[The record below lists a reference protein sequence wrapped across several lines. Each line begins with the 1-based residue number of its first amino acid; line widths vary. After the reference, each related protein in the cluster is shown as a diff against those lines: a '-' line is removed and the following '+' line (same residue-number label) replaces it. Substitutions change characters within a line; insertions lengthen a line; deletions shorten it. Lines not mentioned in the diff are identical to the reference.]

1 MSFSQRAKAAYVVLF
16 LLLGALAAK
25 LASVQVL
32 AAAGDYR
39 AQGQRQHIT
48 RVELPEP
55 RGEILDRNGTPLAYS
70 EPGFDLWA
78 DPARLVDEGHDL
90 HATATRLARALG
102 GEDRDVVLERL
113 TKPHGNV
120 RLARALS
127 TEEAQRVREL
137 ELRGLRLEE
146 GTRRP
151 YTLGPAAAHLIGVV
165 GADGRGLEGLEFS
178 WEDVLSSRAG
188 ERELRED
195 AHRRRFDL
203 GDGTNVPALPGA
215 NLVLTIDSR
224 LQRALHEEVS
234 RAAERIRPAGGAA
247 VAMDPRTGDVLALV
261 SWPSFEPGE
270 RGRAPNEA
278 ARNRA
283 VQDAYE
289 PGSTFKSF
297 AVAWALEQGVVQPGE
312 SIDCEGGSWPVP
324 GLGRTLR
331 DAHPHG
337 ILALETVLVVSSNIG
352 AAKIGRRLGADRLL
366 AGVKAFGFGERT
378 GVGLPGEARGMVWPR
393 TRWSPHTVISVPFGQ
408 ELAVT
413 PLQLAT
419 GYAALVNGGLLV
431 RPRIIWRLEDE
442 ERRVLREF
450 VPETP
455 KRVISQATSRQLRAA
470 LRRVV
475 EDPSGTGRRARVKGL
490 AVGGKTGTAQKYERD
505 PATGMMRPSKKKL
518 VASFVGFAPADHP
531 DIVCLVLWDEPDAA
545 QSGGAAAAPVVA
557 RFLERAFVEVGNL

>member
-1 MSFSQRAKAAYVVLF
+1 M
-16 LLLGALAAK
+16 
-25 LASVQVL
+25 
-32 AAAGDYR
+32 
-39 AQGQRQHIT
+39 
-48 RVELPEP
+48 
-55 RGEILDRNGTPLAYS
+55 
-70 EPGFDLWA
+70 
-78 DPARLVDEGHDL
+78 
-90 HATATRLARALG
+90 
-102 GEDRDVVLERL
+102 
-113 TKPHGNV
+113 
-120 RLARALS
+120 
-127 TEEAQRVREL
+127 EEAQCVREL

-146 GTRRP
+146 GTRRS

-165 GADGRGLEGLEFS
+165 GADGHGLEGLEFS

-203 GDGTNVPALPGA
+203 GDGTDVPGLPGT

-224 LQRALHEEVS
+224 LQRALHEEMS
-234 RAAERIRPAGGAA
+234 RAAEKIGPAGGAG
-247 VAMDPRTGDVLALV
+247 VAMDPRTGDILALV
-261 SWPSFEPGE
+261 SWPSFEPRE
-270 RGRAPNEA
+270 RGSAPAEA

-297 AVAWALEQGVVQPGE
+297 AVAWALEQGVVRPGE
-312 SIDCEGGSWPVP
+312 SIDCEDGSWSVP
-324 GLGRTLR
+324 GLERTLR

-337 ILALETVLVVSSNIG
+337 ILALEMVLVVSSNIG
-352 AAKIGRRLGADRLL
+352 AAKIGRRLGADRLF
-366 AGVKAFGFGERT
+366 AGVTAFGFGKRT
-378 GVGLPGEARGMVWPR
+378 GVGLPGEARGIVRPR

-431 RPRIIWRLEDE
+431 RPRIIWRIEDE

-455 KRVISQATSRQLRAA
+455 KRVISQATSRRLRAV

-475 EDPSGTGRRARVKGL
+475 EDPSGTGRRARVRGL
-490 AVGGKTGTAQKYERD
+490 AVAGKTGTAQKYERD
-505 PATGMMRPSKKKL
+505 PATGVMSPSKEKF
-518 VASFVGFAPADHP
+518 VASFVGFAPADDP
-531 DIVCLVLWDEPDAA
+531 EIVCLVLWDEPAA
-545 QSGGAAAAPVVA
+545 ARSGGAAAAPVVA
-557 RFLERAFVEVGNL
+557 RFLERAFMEMGNL